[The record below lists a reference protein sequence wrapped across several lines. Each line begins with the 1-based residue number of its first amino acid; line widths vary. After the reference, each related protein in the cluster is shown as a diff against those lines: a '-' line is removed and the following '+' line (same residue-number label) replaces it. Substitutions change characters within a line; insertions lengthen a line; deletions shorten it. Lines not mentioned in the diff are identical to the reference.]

1 MRPIYLLMEIQIEK
15 ILVDLRL
22 RNMVYYQLNENNILR
37 YNIILKDIATVN
49 HLGQII
55 Q

>member
-22 RNMVYYQLNENNILR
+22 RSMVYYQLNENNILR
-37 YNIILKDIATVN
+37 YNILKDIATVN
-49 HLGQII
+49 HLGQSI